1 MTGNEN
7 YLPKINMYSFT

>member
-7 YLPKINMYSFT
+7 YLPKINM